1 MKPISSHHDLLISIT
16 RKGDVSAF
24 CTLLEPLAI
33 AAYRRLRA
41 SGLDHR
47 GAVSQLMPL
56 IRILYDRTYTLTHSL
71 PLDVW
76 ITAQLGKKKG
86 LLFSSSPLEGTVL
99 VQTEDI
105 NRFTNGLNLFIS
117 REFSILQHQKRTG
130 NKRRILRILI
140 HQHPIIQW
148 GIYTCGLVLIVCGI
162 AGLSATNY
170 LRKTEQSIII
180 KCAWHNTQT
189 QVTIKP
195 PHININ
201 KSMPVSEPM
210 SNSFTI
216 SLNKNNVS
224 NNQIIQD
231 TVIMQKDTIAAVSLP
246 LTKPPVVPV
255 KTVKRTAPPRPAAMP
270 PTPSPTPSSEP
281 PPAIDTTPDP

>member
-1 MKPISSHHDLLISIT
+1 MKPISSHHELLISLS

-33 AAYRRLRA
+33 TAYQRLRA

-47 GAVSQLMPL
+47 DAVAQLMPL
-56 IRILYDRTYTLTHSL
+56 IRTLYDRTYTLNHLL
-71 PLDVW
+71 PVDEW
-76 ITAQLGKKKG
+76 ITSQLGKKNG
-86 LLFSSSPLEGTVL
+86 LLFSGSLQDDAAPIQL
-99 VQTEDI
+99 EDI
-105 NRFTNGLNLFIS
+105 NRFASGLNLFIS
-117 REFSILQHQKRTG
+117 REFSILRHQKRNG
-130 NKRRILRILI
+130 SKRRILRILI

-170 LRKTEQSIII
+170 LRKTDQSIII

-195 PHININ
+195 PHITIN
-201 KSMPVSEPM
+201 KSISGSEPM
-210 SNSFTI
+210 PNSFAI
-216 SLNKNNVS
+216 GLNKNSVS

-231 TVIMQKDTIAAVSLP
+231 TVIMQKDTIATVPLP
-246 LTKPPVVPV
+246 LPKPPVAPV
-255 KTVKRTAPPRPAAMP
+255 KIVKKTVPPPPAVLPDTLPLA
-270 PTPSPTPSSEP
+270 P
-281 PPAIDTTPDP
+281 PPAIDTMPNP